1 MAEDTKE
8 YLLDKLKYL
17 DTDYDLDLII
27 PGPNRDERNKSR
39 LDNLI
44 TGKQRP
50 VDHTFKESQINAYGN
65 VGIPLLLAFMNY
77 ARKGGKALKG
87 AKIISE
93 EATPAE
99 VATANFGPAIKKVTG
114 KAGKEVKNSKKG
126 LKLAR
131 KAAKENEPKNLFL
144 KTIYWAG
151 GGRGTMKERA
161 ALEAAKN
168 NLKSVKT
175 AADIITSNPPGH
187 LGDAIETAA
196 GKSAEKTLLG
206 TTAAKGAGKV
216 AEDVATNKKGGYD
229 KGINGHDDRIEMG
242 IASKA
247 MHFLKNLTGADEL
260 DPSIWPMDA
269 INDLITQTN
278 GDLDL
283 WDNDQ
288 LRNLDDKEK
297 VRLVMDIARGKY
309 DTDDYDVKNTL
320 LKNYLELTEGN
331 ED

>member
-1 MAEDTKE
+1 MAENEEKNWTD
-8 YLLDKLKYL
+8 YLKYL
-17 DTDYDLDLII
+17 DTDYDLDLIL
-27 PGPNRDERNKSR
+27 PGPNREERNKSR
-39 LDNLI
+39 LDNLV

-50 VDHTFKESQINAYGN
+50 ADHMFKEAQINAYGN

-77 ARKGGKALKG
+77 ASKGGKALKG

-99 VATANFGPAIKKVTG
+99 VATANFGPAIKKATG
-114 KAGKEVKNSKKG
+114 KASKEVADSKKG

-131 KAAKENEPKNLFL
+131 KAAKENEPKNLFS

-151 GGRGTMKERA
+151 GGRGTLDEKA
-161 ALEAAKN
+161 ALEAAKD

-175 AADIITSNPPGH
+175 AAGIITSNPPGH

-216 AEDVATNKKGGYD
+216 AEDITTNKKGGYD
-229 KGINGHDDRIEMG
+229 KGIDGFDDRIEMG
-242 IASKA
+242 MASKA
-247 MHFLKNLTGADEL
+247 IHFLNTIMGGDVY
-260 DPSIWPMDA
+260 DSDDWPMETID
-269 INDLITQTN
+269 NLITQTN
-278 GDLDL
+278 DELNLWWPGQLKALD
-283 WDNDQ
+283 N
-288 LRNLDDKEK
+288 KEK

>member
-1 MAEDTKE
+1 MTEDIKE
-8 YLLDKLKYL
+8 RLLDKLKYL

-50 VDHTFKESQINAYGN
+50 ADHMFKESQINAYGN

-77 ARKGGKALKG
+77 ARKGGKAFKG
-87 AKIISE
+87 ARIINK
-93 EATPAE
+93 AAE
-99 VATANFGPAIKKVTG
+99 PMERAKSNFDPAIKKVTE
-114 KAGKEVKNSKKG
+114 KAGKEVKNSEKG
-126 LKLAR
+126 LELAR

-144 KTIYWAG
+144 KTIYWAT
-151 GGRGTMKERA
+151 GGRGTMKEKA
-161 ALEAAKN
+161 ALDAAKN
-168 NLKSVKT
+168 NLKSVKMT
-175 AADIITSNPPGH
+175 ADIITSNPTEH
-187 LGDAIETAA
+187 VRDAIETAA

-206 TTAAKGAGKV
+206 TAAAKGAGKV

-278 GDLDL
+278 GDLGL